1 MRLNLRLLICT
12 LSFAIVT
19 ASAGAVSAAAKK
31 KEKPAAGAKGAA
43 AKGSSSKKS
52 QPAKEEPKGPAR
64 FAPAMNEDV
73 ELDAK
78 ADKKRDEQIEQLK
91 RIIPKVQGAA
101 KADLLFQLAE
111 LWWEKSKFVRHAGV
125 RKWDEA
131 YAAWLEKANRGEEAG
146 PEPRLEVF
154 TREGELYRQ
163 EALRKYEEILKEY
176 PSYERKDEVLFA
188 FAYNKYEIGQ
198 KEEAIAKYN
207 ELIKQYPDSRFVP
220 DAYVQMGEH
229 FFNTNQLAKAR
240 TAFEKALATN
250 NAKIKYFALY
260 KLAWCDYN
268 GGAYEEAIKKFK
280 EVIAHSKVERGGTGL
295 KNEALNDIV
304 ISFAQVE
311 AVDEAMEYFKK
322 NTGKA
327 NARRLTAKL
336 AGLFQDAGKHESAI
350 RVFRTLI
357 SDDVN
362 DARCPEYQNAII
374 TSYEGLRN
382 REMVKKEMKRLVD
395 LYNPNSPWAKAN
407 SENKN
412 AISAAYEMTENAM
425 RTMVTEYHQE
435 AQKTKVVETYRLAR
449 DIYKE
454 YLDNF
459 SDSEFAYNLRFYY
472 AEILWALNE
481 YEEAAPQYAMVVEKD
496 REGQYS
502 KLAAYNEVLCYE
514 KLVDIERGK
523 AKKVELKEGQ
533 RIDEK
538 KRKDEVKKTTVKL
551 ERHDKDA
558 KEEEIP
564 PFQRKLVEAIDRY
577 VTIYPG
583 ADDEIT
589 VRYKAAFVFY
599 DHKHDLEAAKRFGE
613 IIAKWPTDQWS
624 RKAADLSLDILN
636 QKQEWLE
643 LNRLAREFHANK
655 KLAGSDREF
664 ANRIADLVEASQYMY
679 IDEVV
684 YKKEQRPAEAAVK
697 FREFVGEFPKS
708 KYAPQ
713 ALLYAMVI
721 HSEAKELD
729 RSIEVGEKLLAE
741 YPDAKTIDGKDLV
754 ARTMLYLGSFY
765 EQTSDFAMSARY
777 FERYAGHFLGEP
789 AKEAKDAKK
798 AAKKK
803 ERKLDGETADKV
815 ADALFNAAL
824 WTEGLGD
831 YEHAVS
837 LYSRYV
843 AEFPAKKDVPEVYF
857 KIGLI
862 FERQKNHKDAAKIF
876 KGYVEQYGKSVGA
889 AEVFYAKYREWL
901 AHRELKQ
908 DRDAAQLMDELLKSF
923 DKLSKESQESD
934 RVRNAYAHLRFE
946 ALAPLW
952 REYKSV
958 KFDQVRTLR
967 KNLKSKLEL
976 KDKVEKS
983 YTAVVAIG
991 SVDWAIA
998 SLTRMGE
1005 AYEDFARNLLDSPD
1019 PYGLDEDQLFMY
1031 RSELENR
1038 AFPLE
1043 ESAINLYE
1051 KALEKSF
1058 ELSVYNEWTL
1068 EAQNRINNYKRGAFL
1083 EPREVPY
1090 QGAQFFAS
1098 AAAILD
1104 APKPPPPPP
1113 TPAQTAP
1120 STPGAQAPGNL

>member
-1 MRLNLRLLICT
+1 MRLNPRLLICT

-19 ASAGAVSAAAKK
+19 ASAGPVSAAAKRK
-31 KEKPAAGAKGAA
+31 QKPAAVAKDAKA
-43 AKGSSSKKS
+43 AKSSTPAKA
-52 QPAKEEPKGPAR
+52 QPAKDEQKGPAR
-64 FAPAMNEDV
+64 FSATMSEDI

-91 RIIPKVQGAA
+91 RIIPKVQGTA

-146 PEPRLEVF
+146 VEPRLEVF

-176 PSYERKDEVLFA
+176 PAYERKDEVLFA

-198 KEEAIAKYN
+198 KEEAIEKYN

-229 FFNTNQLAKAR
+229 FFNTNQLVKAR
-240 TAFEKALATN
+240 TAFDKALATN

-268 GGAYEEAIKKFK
+268 GGAYEEAVKKFK
-280 EVIAHSKVERGGTGL
+280 EVIAHSKANKGGTGL

-304 ISFAQVE
+304 ISFAQID

-327 NARRLTAKL
+327 NSRRLTAKL
-336 AGLFQDAGKHESAI
+336 AGLFQESGKHESAI

-362 DARCPEYQNAII
+362 DARCPEYQNAIV

-407 SENKN
+407 SANKN
-412 AISAAYEMTENAM
+412 AISAAYDMTENAM

-481 YEEAAPQYAMVVEKD
+481 YESAAPQYAMVVDKD
-496 REGQYS
+496 KAGQYS
-502 KLAAYNEVLCYE
+502 KMAGYNEVLCYE

-533 RIDEK
+533 KIDEK
-538 KRKDEVKKTTVKL
+538 RRKDEIKKTTVKL

-564 PFQRKLVEAIDRY
+564 PFQMKLVTAIDRY

-624 RKAADLSLDILN
+624 RRAADLSLDILN
-636 QKQEWLE
+636 QKQEWFE

-655 KLAGSDREF
+655 KLAGSDKDF
-664 ANRIADLVEASQYMY
+664 ATRIADLVEASQYMY

-697 FREFVGEFPKS
+697 FREFVAEFPKS
-708 KYAPQ
+708 KYSPQ

-729 RSIEVGEKLLAE
+729 KSIEVGEKLLAE
-741 YPDAKTIDGKDLV
+741 YPDAKTTDGKDLV
-754 ARTMLYLGSFY
+754 ARTVLYLGSFY
-765 EQTSDFAMSARY
+765 EQTADFATSARFY
-777 FERYAGHFLGEP
+777 ERYVNLFLGEP
-789 AKEAKDAKK
+789 AKEAKKAKK
-798 AAKKK
+798 DKKL
-803 ERKLDGETADKV
+803 EGELADKV

-831 YEHAVS
+831 YDHAVA

-843 AEFPAKKDVPEVYF
+843 TEFSAKKDVPEIYF
-857 KIGLI
+857 KIGLV

-901 AHRELKQ
+901 ALRELKQ
-908 DRDAAQLMDELLKSF
+908 DRDSAPLMDELLKSYE
-923 DKLSKESQESD
+923 KLSKEGQESD
-934 RVRNAYAHLRFE
+934 RVRNAYAHLRFQ

-958 KFDQVRTLR
+958 RFDQVRTLR
-967 KNLKSKLEL
+967 KNLKTKLEL
-976 KDKVEKS
+976 KDKVEKA

-991 SVDWAIA
+991 SVDWAVA

-1043 ESAINLYE
+1043 ESAIGLYE

-1058 ELSVYNEWTL
+1058 ELSVYSESTL
-1068 EAQNRINNYKRGAFL
+1068 EAQNHINNYKRGAFL
-1083 EPREVPY
+1083 EPRDVPY

-1113 TPAQTAP
+1113 MPAQNATP
-1120 STPGAQAPGNL
+1120 TPGAQAPGNQ